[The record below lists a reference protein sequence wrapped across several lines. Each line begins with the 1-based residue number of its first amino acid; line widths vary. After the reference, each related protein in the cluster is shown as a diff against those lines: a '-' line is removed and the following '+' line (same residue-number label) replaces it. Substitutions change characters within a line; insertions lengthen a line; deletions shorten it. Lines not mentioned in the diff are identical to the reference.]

1 MPRPAR
7 LLLKTAGLTDEEIDE
22 YDKLT
27 DEEIDHQIH
36 DAHEKIAA
44 IEWRK
49 KMRMTP
55 FERRL
60 ARAYETEDMSKLAVA
75 ENEKIVIDRVPPKVR
90 RDYAERNSTDG

>member
-22 YDKLT
+22 YDKLS
-27 DEEIDHQIH
+27 DEEIDAQIH
-36 DAHEKIAA
+36 EAKEQISA

-60 ARAYETEDMSKLAVA
+60 ARAYETEDMTKLAVA
-75 ENEKIVIDRVPPKVR
+75 DDKIVIDRVPPKVR
-90 RDYAERNSTDG
+90 RDYAERNSND

>member
-22 YDKLT
+22 YDKLS
-27 DEEIDHQIH
+27 DEEIDAHIHEAAQQIQ
-36 DAHEKIAA
+36 A

-49 KMRMTP
+49 KMRMSP

-60 ARAYETEDMSKLAVA
+60 ARAYETEDMTKLAVA
-75 ENEKIVIDRVPPKVR
+75 DEVIVIDKVPPKVR
-90 RDYAERNSTDG
+90 REYGERNADGE